1 MIQNLLQ
8 QLWQGLQNLIQEV
21 FELIFGEWNYQA
33 ILGWL
38 PQDIRAA
45 IDVFIIVLFGIVMIK
60 LIRQLIPT

>member
-8 QLWQGLQNLIQEV
+8 QLWQGLQNIIQEV

-38 PQDIRAA
+38 PQDIRDA
-45 IDVFIIVLFGIVMIK
+45 IDVFIIVLFGIVLIK